1 MISCYAAFFMDKKYK
16 KTAATCYA
24 QERRSFREMCL
35 KFWGCIDLEY
45 IHTCTHTH
53 KKNIRTHAHT
63 HTHSNTNTNKT
74 LLISGLQK
82 TSTQMNGI
90 CLFFSLANRTH
101 FLWGLHPMF
110 HTHTHTHTCTQ
121 SWFPPSVKLT
131 LINNTRTHG

>member
-63 HTHSNTNTNKT
+63 HTHSNTENKRQT
-74 LLISGLQK
+74 DRAERKKERGSLRERR
-82 TSTQMNGI
+82 
-90 CLFFSLANRTH
+90 CLK
-101 FLWGLHPMF
+101 
-110 HTHTHTHTCTQ
+110 
-121 SWFPPSVKLT
+121 VKD
-131 LINNTRTHG
+131 RAVVCGEAV